1 MIIPLEIHKKIDRL
15 RKEIN
20 EHNYR
25 YYILSQPSISDAVYD
40 QLFFEL
46 RELEEKYPGSI
57 ISASPTQ
64 RIGANPLTVFE
75 RVHHEIPMLSLDNVF
90 DAAGLLIFNERIQ
103 KRLNTKNPL
112 EYVCE
117 SKLDGV
123 ALSLLY
129 EDGKLMR
136 AATRGDGFIGENV
149 TQNARTIS
157 VIPLQLRGSNYPNL
171 VEIRG
176 EVLMS
181 REGFIKLN
189 WEAER
194 RGEKTF
200 SNPRNAASGSLRQ
213 LDPRIT
219 AKRPL
224 IFFGYHLGIFKGGG
238 KLPEKHSDM
247 LMRFKEWGIPIVP
260 EIKVVK
266 GINGCLSYYEDLV
279 KIREKLRFDIDGIVL
294 KVNSL
299 ALREKLGFVSRAPR
313 WAIAYKFPDKE
324 KMTLL
329 KGIEFQVGRTG
340 AVTPVARLEPIFI
353 GGVMVSSGTLHNF
366 DVLERKDVRIGDT
379 VIVRRAGDVIP
390 EVVGPI
396 LSKRP
401 ENTKIIKM
409 PSHCSICYAE
419 VVKPDGEAV
428 ARCMGGL
435 YCRAQ
440 LRETIKHFASRQA
453 MNIEGLG
460 EKLIEFFIRKKL
472 IQDITTVY
480 QLKQSTIATLPRMG
494 EKSAFNLLRA
504 IERSKKTT
512 LSRFLYALSIRG
524 IGETTARTL
533 ARHFRKLESLMQA
546 SVEDLQVI
554 RGIGPVM
561 AKNIKGFFHQKYN
574 VDLINKLIQLGIHW
588 TEEQVIKKSWITG
601 KTFVLTGSLRS
612 FTRNE
617 VKEKLE
623 YFGGKTSSN
632 VSRNTDY
639 VVTGKNPGSKY
650 DRAKKLGISI
660 LNEKIFLYLLESK
673 HL

>member
-1 MIIPLEIHKKIDRL
+1 MIIPLKIHKKIDQL

-25 YYILSQPSISDAVYD
+25 YYVLSQPTISDSFYD

-64 RIGANPLTVFE
+64 RVGAEPLIVFE
-75 RVHHEIPMLSLDNVF
+75 QVHHKIPMLSLDNVF
-90 DAAGLLIFNERIQ
+90 DEAELYKFDKRIQ
-103 KRLNTKNPL
+103 QRLNTEGPL

-117 SKLDGV
+117 LKLDGV

-129 EDGKLMR
+129 EYGKLVR
-136 AATRGDGFIGENV
+136 AATRGDGFTAENV

-157 VIPLQLRGSNYPNL
+157 VIPLQLRGSNYPNQ

-181 REGFIKLN
+181 REGFIKFN
-189 WEAER
+189 SEAEK

-200 SNPRNAASGSLRQ
+200 ANPRNAASGSLRQ

-224 IFFGYHLGIFKGGG
+224 IFFGYHLGIFEGG
-238 KLPEKHSDM
+238 KLPKKHSDV
-247 LMRFKEWGIPIVP
+247 LMRFKEWGIPIVS
-260 EIKVVK
+260 EIEIVK
-266 GINGCLSYYEDLV
+266 GINGCLRYYEHLV

-299 ALREKLGFVSRAPR
+299 TLQKKLGFVSRAPR
-313 WAIAYKFPDKE
+313 WAIAYKFPAKE

-340 AVTPVARLEPIFI
+340 AVTPVARLEPVFI
-353 GGVMVSSGTLHNF
+353 GGVTVSNGTLHNF
-366 DVLERKDVRIGDT
+366 DELWRKDVRIGDT
-379 VIVRRAGDVIP
+379 IIVRRAGDVIP
-390 EVVGPI
+390 EVVRPV

-401 ENTKIIKM
+401 KNSRIVKM

-419 VVKPDGEAV
+419 VIKPDGEAV

-435 YCRAQ
+435 YCHAQ
-440 LRETIKHFASRQA
+440 LRETIKHFASRRA

-460 EKLIEFFIRKKL
+460 DKLIELFLQQKL
-472 IQDITTVY
+472 IKDITDVY
-480 QLKQSTIATLPRMG
+480 ELKRPAIVALPRMG
-494 EKSAFNLLRA
+494 EKSASNLLKA

-512 LSRFLYALSIRG
+512 LPQFLYALGIRG
-524 IGETTARTL
+524 VGETTARIL
-533 ARHFRKLESLMQA
+533 AYHFHKLESLMQA
-546 SVEDLQVI
+546 SAEDLKVI
-554 RGIGPVM
+554 RDIGPMV
-561 AKNIKGFFHQKYN
+561 AENIKGFFNQKQN
-574 VDLINKLIQLGIHW
+574 VNLINKLIQLGIYW
-588 TEEQVIKKSWITG
+588 PEEQVIKKSWITG
-601 KTFVLTGSLRS
+601 KTFVLTGSLKS
-612 FTRNE
+612 LTRNE

-632 VSRNTDY
+632 VSKNTDY
-639 VVTGKNPGSKY
+639 LVTGKNPGSKY
-650 DRAKKLGISI
+650 DKAKELGISI
-660 LNEKIFLYLLESK
+660 LDEKIFLDLLENK